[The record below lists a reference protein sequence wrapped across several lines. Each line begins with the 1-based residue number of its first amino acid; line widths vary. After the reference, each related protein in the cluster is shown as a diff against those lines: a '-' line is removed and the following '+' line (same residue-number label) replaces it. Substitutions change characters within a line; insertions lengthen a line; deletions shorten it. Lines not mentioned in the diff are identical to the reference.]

1 LTDVV
6 FCSQEIID
14 KYGLASRRFTEHEK
28 YDPRTDPKME
38 VKHPSETN
46 PFYWRKL
53 RAVHPILEADPA
65 SKSMGIMTMMMTHP
79 GLPAYLPVRVYFYL
93 VISISVPYGQFVL
106 TSCFVLLT
114 GEQKTGR

>member
-1 LTDVV
+1 M

>member
-1 LTDVV
+1 M

-14 KYGLASRRFTEHEK
+14 RYGLGSRRFTEHEK

-79 GLPAYLPVRVYFYL
+79 GLPAYLPVRVYFYFYFYL
-93 VISISVPYGQFVL
+93 RTVRAIIMM

-114 GEQKTGR
+114 GEQKTRR

>member
-1 LTDVV
+1 MGNLTDVV

-93 VISISVPYGQFVL
+93 RFLFPYRMGNQHDVVFFL
-106 TSCFVLLT
+106 H
-114 GEQKTGR
+114 